1 VSDALSDRLG
11 MILGDLRRD
20 LAALDERNV
29 KENDMGYGGKTITVW
44 VDEITAW
51 GKSKGWDKP
60 ALVRE
65 KGNPATHGAPKG
77 VKIAEVL
84 AKIALTHTELSEA
97 VEEARDGRYLLW
109 LTPEGKPEG
118 FVTELADAVIRIF
131 HIAGLMGLDLEGA
144 VKTKQLYNEGRS
156 YRHGGKKA

>member
-1 VSDALSDRLG
+1 VATEGEEGS
-11 MILGDLRRD
+11 M
-20 LAALDERNV
+20 
-29 KENDMGYGGKTITVW
+29 KENKMGYGGKTITVW

-51 GKSKGWDKP
+51 GESKGWHKP
-60 ALVRE
+60 ALVGT
-65 KGNPATHGAPKG
+65 KGYTHDGNTAAPKG

-84 AKIALTHTELSEA
+84 AKVALVHSELSEA
-97 VEEARDGRYLLW
+97 VEEARDGRYRLW

-144 VKTKQLYNEGRS
+144 IKAKMAYNEKRAF
-156 YRHGGKKA
+156 RHGGKKA